1 MLIRSTRAVAAPVT
15 GSSETRP
22 PAGGPPPPE
31 ESTVHLSVPAVLL
44 TVVYAAALAVAV
56 SAPGQ
61 HLVAGLAVLTGLVTR
76 WAVRHRR
83 AHSAV
88 PAAAAPADV
97 LTPDTAPA
105 RATA

>member
-1 MLIRSTRAVAAPVT
+1 MRDRATGGRAA
-15 GSSETRP
+15 
-22 PAGGPPPPE
+22 PPE

-56 SAPGQ
+56 AAPGQ
-61 HLVAGLAVLTGLVTR
+61 HLVAGSVVLTGLVTR

-83 AHSAV
+83 AHAAPAV
-88 PAAAAPADV
+88 AAPADV

-105 RATA
+105 

>member
-1 MLIRSTRAVAAPVT
+1 M
-15 GSSETRP
+15 
-22 PAGGPPPPE
+22 
-31 ESTVHLSVPAVLL
+31 HLPVPAVLL

-61 HLVAGLAVLTGLVTR
+61 HLVAGLVVLTGLVSR

-83 AHSAV
+83 VHVLPAAV
-88 PAAAAPADV
+88 PPADAV
-97 LTPDTAPA
+97 LATDAAPA

>member
-1 MLIRSTRAVAAPVT
+1 M
-15 GSSETRP
+15 
-22 PAGGPPPPE
+22 
-31 ESTVHLSVPAVLL
+31 HLSVSAVLL

-61 HLVAGLAVLTGLVTR
+61 HMAAGLVVLTGLVTR

-88 PAAAAPADV
+88 PVAAPAAV
-97 LTPDTAPA
+97 LASEAAPA
-105 RATA
+105 RAAA

>member
-1 MLIRSTRAVAAPVT
+1 MA
-15 GSSETRP
+15 GSHEIRP

-56 SAPGQ
+56 TAPGQ
-61 HLVAGLAVLTGLVTR
+61 HLVAGLVVLTGLVTR

-83 AHSAV
+83 VHVAV
-88 PAAAAPADV
+88 PAPVAPADTV
-97 LTPDTAPA
+97 LAPGPAPA
-105 RATA
+105 A